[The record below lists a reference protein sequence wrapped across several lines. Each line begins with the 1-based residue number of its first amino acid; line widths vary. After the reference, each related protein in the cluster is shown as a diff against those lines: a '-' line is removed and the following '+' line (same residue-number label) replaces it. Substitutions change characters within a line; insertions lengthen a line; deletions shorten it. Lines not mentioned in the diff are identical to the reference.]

1 MTASPPAP
9 AGPAYG
15 LVCLTAGPEI
25 RFRTVTRTRYLALEG
40 AARRDK
46 LLDIYSSNIA
56 KLREAA
62 DFCAARGIRL
72 YRLSSSLFPML
83 DLRHDGTEDQISG
96 EVFAHLAPQLREAGA
111 AFTAAGIR
119 TLMHPEQFIVLN
131 SERPEVRESSLHA
144 LGVHARV
151 MDALGLERS
160 HWNILLLHGGKGGR
174 GAELAALIPDLPDNI
189 RLRLA
194 LENDERAFGAA
205 DLLPVCEATGTPFVF
220 DAHHQVVH
228 ERLPGYE
235 HPSLREW
242 VLRARGTWQPPEWQM
257 VHLSNGIDGPHD
269 RRHSW
274 LITELPSSYADVPW
288 IEVEAKGKEEAVAAL
303 MGREKRTN

>member
-1 MTASPPAP
+1 MNPDPPT
-9 AGPAYG
+9 PAYG
-15 LVCLTAGPEI
+15 LVCLTAGPEV
-25 RFRTVTRTRYLALEG
+25 RFRTVTRTRYLALNDAEKRG
-40 AARRDK
+40 K
-46 LLDIYSSNIA
+46 LRDIYSSNIA

-62 DFCAARGIRL
+62 QFCAARGIRL

-83 DLRHDGTEDQISG
+83 DLRHGGTEDQISG
-96 EVFAHLAPQLREAGA
+96 EVFAELAPQLREAGA
-111 AFTAAGIR
+111 AFAAVGIR

-131 SERPEVRESSLHA
+131 SERAEVRESSLYA
-144 LGVHARV
+144 LSVHARV

-160 HWNILLLHGGKGGR
+160 PWNLLLLHGGKGGR
-174 GAELAALIPDLPDNI
+174 GAELAALIPDLPDAI
-189 RLRLA
+189 RLRLG
-194 LENDERAFGAA
+194 LENDERAYGAA
-205 DLLPVCEATGTPFVF
+205 DLLPVCEATSTPFVF

-228 ERLPGYE
+228 ERLPDYE

-242 VLRARGTWQPPEWQM
+242 VLRARATWQPPEWQL

-274 LITELPSSYADVPW
+274 LIADVPSSYADVPW

-303 MGREKRTN
+303 MNGEGMTN

>member
-1 MTASPPAP
+1 MT
-9 AGPAYG
+9 
-15 LVCLTAGPEI
+15 VGPEV
-25 RFRTVTRTRYLALEG
+25 RFRTVTRTRYLALSESE
-40 AARRDK
+40 RREK
-46 LLDIYSSNIA
+46 LRDIYGANIA
-56 KLREAA
+56 RLRAA
-62 DFCAARGIRL
+62 AEFCAARGIQL

-83 DLRHDGTEDQISG
+83 DLRHGGTADEISG
-96 EVFAHLAPQLREAGA
+96 EVFAEFSGELQAAGA
-111 AFTAAGIR
+111 AFAAAGIR

-131 SERPEVRESSLHA
+131 SDRPEVRESSLHA

-160 HWNILLLHGGKGGR
+160 GWNLLLLHGGKGGR
-174 GAELAALIPDLPDNI
+174 GAELQALIPDLPDAI
-189 RLRLA
+189 RLRLG

-228 ERLPGYE
+228 GRLSGFDD
-235 HPSLREW
+235 PSIREW
-242 VLRARGTWQPPEWQM
+242 TLRARATWQPPEWQL

-269 RRHSW
+269 RRHSY
-274 LITELPSSYADVPW
+274 LIADVPAAYADVPW

-303 MGREKRTN
+303 MGQS